1 MYRDSNGSVKF
12 SKFELIIEN
21 ILLELDKIDGIS
33 FMLREGLLKVFKS
46 EVFMLFNEKKE
57 CFDIENF

>member
-46 EVFMLFNEKKE
+46 EVLMLYNEKKE

>member
-33 FMLREGLLKVFKS
+33 FILREGLLKVFKS
-46 EVFMLFNEKKE
+46 EVFMLFNKKKE